1 VFVALRPVRLGLAR
15 GLLYVRVTP
24 AKGEPS
30 HEIVLVRLK
39 RNDRAEDWM
48 PYVEKSLA
56 EAIKPEAREQ
66 IEAMAPAFC

>member
-1 VFVALRPVRLGLAR
+1 
-15 GLLYVRVTP
+15 
-24 AKGEPS
+24 
-30 HEIVLVRLK
+30 LVRLK